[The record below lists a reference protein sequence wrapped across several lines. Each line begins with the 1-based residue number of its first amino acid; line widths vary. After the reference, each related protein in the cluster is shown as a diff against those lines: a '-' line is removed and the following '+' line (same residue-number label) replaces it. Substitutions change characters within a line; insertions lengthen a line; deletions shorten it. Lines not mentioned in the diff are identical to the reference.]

1 MEIVTIP
8 SALRQHIFFSGKH
21 PQSNPKQ
28 GLPTWPTPYVAEQG
42 NKQTFVDVNL
52 SATAGYEGGKM
63 ISMTGT
69 WFLVLQCFLS
79 HTFCLKFI
87 FYESMFASEW
97 KGPHLRI
104 GLCACTCVFCL
115 FFSLHSAYT
124 YMMYWGLP
132 KLFQHSVGN
141 KSIHCMNER
150 KPYKPSLLLTSTIHC
165 YRAGWEYRRFRRQHG
180 QKIHCYS
187 A

>member
-115 FFSLHSAYT
+115 FFFLCIRHIHIWCIGGCQNSFNTQWVTNPFIVWMNANPTNLHSY
-124 YMMYWGLP
+124 
-132 KLFQHSVGN
+132 
-141 KSIHCMNER
+141 
-150 KPYKPSLLLTSTIHC
+150 
-165 YRAGWEYRRFRRQHG
+165 
-180 QKIHCYS
+180 
-187 A
+187 